1 MMMGQTSPCKV
12 EDGVRAMLQRTP
24 DGNGGKGRPAP
35 RILFYS
41 HDTFGLGHIRRTRA
55 LAIALADANPG
66 ASILI
71 VTGSPI
77 VGRFDFPDGIDFVRI
92 PGVVKLPSGEYVTHN
107 MGLDIEQTVKL
118 RRAIIRQTARVFDPD
133 LVIVDKEPAG
143 FRGEMLHTLKK
154 MRERGAHVVLGVRD
168 VLDDPENLAIEWKRK
183 KAVEAVETFYDELWV
198 YGLKDIYDPLQGL
211 PLSPTALKKVKYT
224 GYLRRKPADWPE
236 PFVAQERPDDYV
248 LVTPGGGGDG
258 DMLIDWTLAAYES
271 DPTLNIPAV
280 IVFGP
285 FMKPESRRAFEKRA
299 HRFRTIETMSFD
311 SRLERLMIE
320 ARGVIAMGGYNTFCE
335 ILSFDKPAAIAPR
348 VSPRLEQYIR
358 ARSAENFGLIQM
370 LPPINNGTAPDGAIM
385 AAAIRGLTTRPP
397 PSSAAIPGLLD
408 GLDRV
413 VELAGAALAEPR
425 V

>member
-1 MMMGQTSPCKV
+1 M
-12 EDGVRAMLQRTP
+12 
-24 DGNGGKGRPAP
+24 
-35 RILFYS
+35 FYS

-55 LAIALADANPG
+55 IAIALAEANPG

-92 PGVVKLPSGEYVTHN
+92 PGVVKLPSGDYVTHN
-107 MGLDIEQTVKL
+107 MNLEINQTVKL
-118 RRAIIRQTARVFDPD
+118 RRGIIRETARVFDPH
-133 LVIVDKEPAG
+133 LLIVDKEPTG

-154 MRERGAHVVLGVRD
+154 MRERGAKIVLGVRD
-168 VLDDPENLAIEWKRK
+168 VLDDPEALAKEWKRK
-183 KAVEAVETFYDELWV
+183 KAIQAVETFYDELWV
-198 YGLKDIYDPLQGL
+198 YGLEEIYQPLQGL
-211 PLSPTALKKVKYT
+211 ALSEEALSKVRYT
-224 GYLRRKPADWPE
+224 GYLRRQPADWPD
-236 PFVAQERPDDYV
+236 PGVPRGRPNDFV

-258 DMLIDWTLAAYES
+258 ENLVDWTLSAYES
-271 DPTLNIPAV
+271 DPNLTVPAV

-285 FMKPESRRAFEKRA
+285 FMNPESRRAFERRA
-299 HRFRTIETMSFD
+299 HRFRTLETMSFD

-320 ARGVIAMGGYNTFCE
+320 AKAVVAMGGYNTFCE

-358 ARSAENFGLIQM
+358 AKAAEDVGLIHM
-370 LPPINNGTAPDGAIM
+370 LPPVENGQKPDPKIM
-385 AAAIRGLTTRPP
+385 ADAIRALTKQARP
-397 PSSAAIPGLLD
+397 SEVAVPGLLD

-413 VELAGAALAEPR
+413 VDLAGSALAETR

>member
-1 MMMGQTSPCKV
+1 MLTQTQDSGSAIS
-12 EDGVRAMLQRTP
+12 GVVS
-24 DGNGGKGRPAP
+24 AP

-55 LAIALADANPG
+55 IAMSLAAANPG

-107 MGLDIEQTVKL
+107 MGLDIAHTVRL
-118 RRAIIRQTARVFDPD
+118 RRAIIRQTARVFDPHM
-133 LVIVDKEPAG
+133 VIVDKEPAG

-154 MRERGAHVVLGVRD
+154 MRERGTKIVLGVRD
-168 VLDDPENLAIEWKRK
+168 VLDDPKALAKEWKRK

-198 YGLKDIYDPLQGL
+198 YGLQGIYDPLQGL
-211 PLSPTALKKVKYT
+211 PLSEESLSKVRYT
-224 GYLRRKPADWPE
+224 GYLRREPADWPN
-236 PFVAQERPDDYV
+236 PSFPRDRPDDFV

-271 DPTLNIPAV
+271 DPTLSVPAV

-285 FMKPESRRAFEKRA
+285 FMNPESRRAFERRA
-299 HRFRTIETMSFD
+299 HRFRTIETLSFD
-311 SRLERLMIE
+311 ARIERLMIE
-320 ARGVIAMGGYNTFCE
+320 ATGVVAMGGYNTFCE

-358 ARSAENFGLIQM
+358 AKAADDIGLIHM
-370 LPPINNGTAPDGAIM
+370 LPPVDNGAKPDPKIM
-385 AAAIRGLTTRPP
+385 ADAIRALTTQAP

-408 GLDRV
+408 GLERV
-413 VELAGAALAEPR
+413 VELTAAALAESR
-425 V
+425 S

>member
-1 MMMGQTSPCKV
+1 
-12 EDGVRAMLQRTP
+12 MLTRTP
-24 DGNGGKGRPAP
+24 PKASSGGESDTAKAAP

-55 LAIALADANPG
+55 IAMALAEANPG

-77 VGRFDFPDGIDFVRI
+77 VGRFDFPDGVDFVRI
-92 PGVVKLPSGEYVTHN
+92 PGVVKLPSGDYVTHN
-107 MGLDIEQTVKL
+107 MNIEIAHTVKL
-118 RRAIIRQTARVFDPD
+118 RRAIIRQTARIFDPH
-133 LVIVDKEPAG
+133 LVIVDKEPTG

-154 MRERGAHVVLGVRD
+154 MRERGAKIVLGVRD
-168 VLDDPENLAIEWKRK
+168 VLDEPEALAVEWKRK

-198 YGLKDIYDPLQGL
+198 YGLRDIYDPLQGL
-211 PLSPTALKKVKYT
+211 PLSDETLGKVRYT
-224 GYLRRKPADWPE
+224 GYLRRQPADWPN
-236 PFVAQERPDDYV
+236 PSIPSGRPKNFV

-258 DMLIDWTLAAYES
+258 DTLIDWTLAAYES
-271 DPTLNIPAV
+271 DPKLSVPAV

-285 FMKPESRRAFEKRA
+285 FMNAESRRTFERRA
-299 HRFRTIETMSFD
+299 HRFRTIQTLSFD

-320 ARGVIAMGGYNTFCE
+320 AKGVIAMGGYNTFCE

-348 VSPRLEQYIR
+348 TTPRLEQFIR
-358 ARSAENFGLIQM
+358 AEAAEKFGLIHM
-370 LPPINNGTAPDGAIM
+370 LPPVDNGEKPDPKVM
-385 AAAIRGLTTRPP
+385 ADAIRALTKQAP
-397 PSSAAIPGLLD
+397 PSKAAIPGLLD

-425 V
+425 E

>member
-1 MMMGQTSPCKV
+1 
-12 EDGVRAMLQRTP
+12 MLQKTP
-24 DGNGGKGRPAP
+24 QKSEPRRAAP
-35 RILFYS
+35 RILLYS

-55 LAIALADANPG
+55 IAIALADANPG

-92 PGVVKLPSGEYVTHN
+92 PGVVKLPSGDYVTHN

-133 LVIVDKEPAG
+133 LVIVDKEPTG

-168 VLDDPENLAIEWKRK
+168 VLDDAESLATEWKRK
-183 KAVEAVETFYDELWV
+183 QAIEAVETFYDELWV
-198 YGLKDIYDPLQGL
+198 YGLEDLYNPLEGL
-211 PLSPTALKKVKYT
+211 PLSDAALSKVRYT
-224 GYLRRKPADWPE
+224 GYLRRQTADWPD
-236 PFVAQERPDDYV
+236 PSVARERPDDFV
-248 LVTPGGGGDG
+248 LVTTGGGGDG
-258 DMLIDWTLAAYES
+258 DVLIDWTLSAYES
-271 DPTLNIPAV
+271 DPTLNTPAV

-285 FMKPESRRAFEKRA
+285 FMNPESRRAFETRA

-311 SRLERLMIE
+311 SRIERLMIE

-348 VSPRLEQYIR
+348 VSPRLEQFIR
-358 ARSAENFGLIQM
+358 AKAAERVGLIRM
-370 LPPINNGTAPDGAIM
+370 LPPVDESTHDPAIM
-385 AAAIRGLTTRPP
+385 ADAIRGLATQPP
-397 PSSAAIPGLLD
+397 PSKAAIPGLLD

-413 VELAGAALAEPR
+413 VDLAEAALAEPR
-425 V
+425 I

>member
-1 MMMGQTSPCKV
+1 MIGPDGACKV
-12 EDGVRAMLQRTP
+12 EDGIEAMLQKTP
-24 DGNGGKGRPAP
+24 ESRDAP
-35 RILFYS
+35 RILLYS

-55 LAIALADANPG
+55 IAIALADANPG

-92 PGVVKLPSGEYVTHN
+92 PGVVKLPSGDYVTHN

-133 LVIVDKEPAG
+133 LVIVDKEPTG

-154 MRERGAHVVLGVRD
+154 MRERGAHIVLGVRD
-168 VLDDPENLAIEWKRK
+168 VLDEAESLAKEWKRK

-198 YGLKDIYDPLQGL
+198 YGLKDLHNPLEGL
-211 PLSPTALKKVKYT
+211 PLSPEALGKARYT
-224 GYLRRKPADWPE
+224 GYLRRQTADWPD
-236 PFVAQERPDDYV
+236 PTVPRERPEDFV

-258 DMLIDWTLAAYES
+258 DVLIDWTLSAYES
-271 DPTLNIPAV
+271 DPTLNTPAV

-285 FMKPESRRAFEKRA
+285 FMKPESRRAFEARA

-311 SRLERLMIE
+311 SRIERLMIE

-358 ARSAENFGLIQM
+358 AKAAERVGLIHM
-370 LPPINNGTAPDGAIM
+370 LPPVDDTTHDPAIM
-385 AAAIRGLTTRPP
+385 ANAIRALTTQPP
-397 PSSAAIPGLLD
+397 PSKAAIPGLLD

-413 VELAGAALAEPR
+413 VELAGSALAEPR

>member
-1 MMMGQTSPCKV
+1 MGARSKT
-12 EDGVRAMLQRTP
+12 GVHTMLTKTQNSGS
-24 DGNGGKGRPAP
+24 DSVDAVSAP

-55 LAIALADANPG
+55 IAISLAAANPG

-92 PGVVKLPSGEYVTHN
+92 PGVVKLPSGDYVTHN
-107 MGLDIEQTVKL
+107 MGLDIAHTVRL
-118 RRAIIRQTARVFDPD
+118 RRAIIRQTARVFDPH
-133 LVIVDKEPAG
+133 LVIVDKEPTG

-154 MRERGAHVVLGVRD
+154 MRERGTKIVLGVRD
-168 VLDDPENLAIEWKRK
+168 VLDDPKALAIEWKRK

-198 YGLKDIYDPLQGL
+198 YGLNDIYDPLQGL
-211 PLSPTALKKVKYT
+211 PLSDQSLAKVRYT
-224 GYLRRKPADWPE
+224 GYLRREAADWPN
-236 PFVAQERPDDYV
+236 PSFPRERPNDFV

-258 DMLIDWTLAAYES
+258 DILIDWTLAAYEA
-271 DPTLNIPAV
+271 DPTLTVPAV

-285 FMKPESRRAFEKRA
+285 FMKAESRRAFERRA
-299 HRFRTIETMSFD
+299 HLFPHIETLSFD
-311 SRLERLMIE
+311 ARLERLMIE
-320 ARGVIAMGGYNTFCE
+320 ATGVVAMGGYNTFCE

-358 ARSAENFGLIQM
+358 AKAAEDFGLVHM
-370 LPPINNGTAPDGAIM
+370 LPPFDNGNVPDPMIM
-385 AAAIRGLTTRPP
+385 ADAIRALTEQAP
-397 PSSAAIPGLLD
+397 PSQAAIPGLLD

-413 VELAGAALAEPR
+413 VELAAAALTDSRP
-425 V
+425 

>member
-1 MMMGQTSPCKV
+1 MLKKTPTSIT
-12 EDGVRAMLQRTP
+12 GS
-24 DGNGGKGRPAP
+24 GGSRPAP
-35 RILFYS
+35 RIMFYS
-41 HDTFGLGHIRRTRA
+41 HDTFGLGHIRRTRT
-55 LAIALADANPG
+55 LAIALAEANPG

-92 PGVVKLPSGEYVTHN
+92 PGVVKLPSGDYVTHN
-107 MGLDIEQTVKL
+107 MGLEIEQTVKL

-133 LVIVDKEPAG
+133 LVIVDKEPTG

-154 MRERGAHVVLGVRD
+154 MRERGAKVVLGVRD
-168 VLDDPENLAIEWKRK
+168 VLDEPEALAKEWKRK
-183 KAVEAVETFYDELWV
+183 KAVEALGTFYDALWV
-198 YGLKDIYDPLQGL
+198 YGLHDVHDALEGL
-211 PLSPTALKKVKYT
+211 PLTDEILSRVRYT
-224 GYLRRKPADWPE
+224 GYLRRQLPDWPD
-236 PFVAQERPDDYV
+236 PTIPRVRPDDYV

-271 DPTLNIPAV
+271 DPTLSTHAV

-285 FMKPESRRAFEKRA
+285 FMKHESRQAFERRA
-299 HRFRTIETMSFD
+299 HRFRTIETLSFD

-348 VSPRLEQYIR
+348 VTPRKEQYIR
-358 ARSAENFGLIQM
+358 AKAAEEFGLIRM
-370 LPPINNGTAPDGAIM
+370 LPPVDGDKKPDPAIM
-385 AAAIRGLTTRPP
+385 AEAIRALTTQPP
-397 PSSAAIPGLLD
+397 PSKARIPGLLD

-413 VELAGAALAEPR
+413 VELACDALSEPR
-425 V
+425 R